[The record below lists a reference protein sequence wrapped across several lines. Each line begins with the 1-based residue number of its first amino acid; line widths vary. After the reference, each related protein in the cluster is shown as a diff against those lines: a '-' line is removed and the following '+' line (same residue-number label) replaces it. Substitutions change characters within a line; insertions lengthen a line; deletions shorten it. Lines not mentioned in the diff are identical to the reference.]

1 LADLRKKK
9 KANKEGEKKES
20 LDSKREIQ
28 HALFRA
34 EKIRAGVIKF
44 RSGRAP

>member
-9 KANKEGEKKES
+9 KANKEGEKKEP

-34 EKIRAGVIKF
+34 EENRAGVIKF
-44 RSGRAP
+44 WSLRAP